1 MVKRTEKGILADWFW
16 TVDWFMLISFLS
28 LIAIGFMLS
37 FAASITVAEK
47 LRFSSFYFVKRHA
60 FFLFP
65 SIFLMII
72 FSFLFQK
79 QVKSTAV
86 IILCLSLIAMILVLF
101 YGVEIKGAR
110 RWLYFSEISLQ
121 PSEFMKPS
129 FIVVCAW
136 LFSEQIRQPDIP
148 GNIFS
153 LILFGIVIALLIAQP
168 DFGQSILV
176 SVIWGC
182 MLFITGI
189 SWIWI
194 ILLGILGIIS
204 LTLAYNMMPHVT
216 VRINNFFTGIGDSFQ
231 SNSSRDA
238 IINGGWIGRGPG
250 EGTIKRLI
258 PDSHTDFVFSVAAE
272 EFGII
277 FCIFI
282 ICIFA
287 FITIRSLIYA
297 MRELDDFTRMAIFGL
312 ALQIGLQ
319 AVISIGVNVHLLP
332 TKGMTMPAISYGG
345 SSMLGMCIT
354 MGYILSLTRFI
365 PEKRSYK

>member
-16 TVDWFMLISFLS
+16 TVDWFMLVAFLS
-28 LIAIGFMLS
+28 LIGIGFMLS

-47 LRFSSFYFVKRHA
+47 LGFASFYFVKRHA

-65 SIFLMII
+65 SMLLMII
-72 FSFLFQK
+72 FSFYSQR
-79 QVKSTAV
+79 QVKNTAF
-86 IILCLSLIAMILVLF
+86 IILCFSLIAMLLVLF
-101 YGVEIKGAR
+101 YGFEIKGAR
-110 RWLYFSEISLQ
+110 RWLYYSGISFQ

-148 GNIFS
+148 GNIFA

-168 DFGQSILV
+168 DFGQSILI

-194 ILLGILGIIS
+194 ILLGFFGIIS
-204 LTLAYNMMPHVT
+204 LALAYSMMPHVAL
-216 VRINNFFTGIGDSFQ
+216 RINYFFTGIGDSFQ
-231 SNSSRDA
+231 SNNARDA
-238 IINGGWIGRGPG
+238 IINGGWFGKGPG
-250 EGTIKRLI
+250 EGTIKRLV

-277 FCIFI
+277 FCILI

-287 FITIRSLIYA
+287 LITIRSLLYA
-297 MRELDDFTRMAIFGL
+297 MREFDDFTRMALFGL

-319 AVISIGVNVHLLP
+319 AVISIGVNVNLLP